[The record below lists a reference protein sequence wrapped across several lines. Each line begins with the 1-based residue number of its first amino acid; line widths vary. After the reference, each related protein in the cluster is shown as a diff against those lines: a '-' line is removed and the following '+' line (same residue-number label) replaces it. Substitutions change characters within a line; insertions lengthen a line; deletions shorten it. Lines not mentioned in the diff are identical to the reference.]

1 MAKLEEM
8 KIEKRLSTGFFI
20 TTAIT
25 SIGAVL
31 ALIAMFII
39 SNRYTFA
46 LRNYGFSQ
54 GDIGKAVIAFAEAR
68 SATRGIIGY
77 TDPDMI
83 AKLVNAR
90 EEAKAELEEYLPQVE
105 ETLTTDEEREIYADL
120 VEHVAAYWVVDE
132 EVIALGNT
140 TDEELSRQAQAKAI
154 DELAPLYEEANEHMM
169 ELMNMNIDQGNKLDT
184 SLNIMGN
191 VFLIVVILI
200 TIAAFAISVK
210 FGVTIAK
217 GIANPLIALQQRLV
231 TFAEGDLSSAFPTVE
246 SKDEIADMVEATV
259 NMAENMKVII
269 NDSDYVLGEMADGNY
284 AVTSKAADKYVGEFS
299 GIIGAMRKM
308 NHQMNDTLH
317 QINEASDQVSVG
329 ATNLAQAAQSLAE
342 GATDQS
348 ASVEELQATIANI
361 TSAVEKTSQNVE
373 ASYQQA
379 RKYATEADHSRTEM
393 EAMTETM
400 NRINETSQKIENIIS
415 DIEDIASQTN
425 LLSLNAAIEAARAG
439 EAGKGFAVVAEQI
452 RKLAEQ
458 SAQSA
463 VDTRQLIE
471 GALGEIQEGN
481 KAAERAAASIEEVVK
496 GIKSIADASQ
506 ELSEISREQALAM
519 EQAELGVNQIS
530 EVVQANSATAQESSA
545 TSEELSAQ
553 AISMNDLI
561 AKFVL
566 KD

>member
-8 KIEKRLSTGFFI
+8 RIEKRLSTGFFI

-25 SIGAVL
+25 SIGAVI
-31 ALIAMFII
+31 ALIAMLVI

-54 GDIGKAVIAFAEAR
+54 GDIGKAVISFAEAR

-77 TDPDMI
+77 TDSDVI
-83 AKLVNAR
+83 AKLMNAH
-90 EEAKAELEEYLPQVE
+90 EQAKAEVEEYLPLIK
-105 ETLTTDEEREIYADL
+105 ETLTTDEEEEIYADMTQ
-120 VEHVAAYWVVDE
+120 HIADYWVVDE
-132 EVIALGNT
+132 KVIALGNT
-140 TDEELSRQAQAKAI
+140 TDEEMSRQAQSMAI
-154 DELAPLYEEANEHMM
+154 DELAPLYEEANEHLL
-169 ELMNMNIDQGNKLDT
+169 ELMDLNISQGNALDT
-184 SLNIMGN
+184 ELNILGI
-191 VFLIVVILI
+191 VLLVVVILI
-200 TIAAFAISVK
+200 TLVSFAVSVK
-210 FGVTIAK
+210 FGVKIAK
-217 GIANPLIALQQRLV
+217 GIANPLVELQQRLV
-231 TFAEGDLSSAFPTVE
+231 TFAQGDLSSEFPRVE
-246 SKDEIADMVEATV
+246 TQDEIADMISATV
-259 NMAENMKVII
+259 DMADNMKTII
-269 NDSDYVLGEMADGNY
+269 NDSDYVLGEMAEGNY

-299 GIIGAMRKM
+299 GIIEAMRKM

-329 ATNLAQAAQSLAE
+329 SNNLAQAAQSLAE

-348 ASVEELQATIANI
+348 AAIEELQATIANI
-361 TSAVEKTSQNVE
+361 TSAVERTSQTVE
-373 ASYQQA
+373 ESYQQA
-379 RKYATEADHSRTEM
+379 RKYATEADHSRAEM

-439 EAGKGFAVVAEQI
+439 EVGKGFAVVAEQI

-471 GALGEIQEGN
+471 GALDEIQEGN
-481 KAAERAAASIEEVVK
+481 KAAEHAAASIEEVVS
-496 GIKSIADASQ
+496 GIKSIAESAKG
-506 ELSEISREQALAM
+506 LSEVSKEQALAM
-519 EQAELGVNQIS
+519 EQAELGINQIS

-553 AISMNDLI
+553 AVSMNDLI

-566 KD
+566 RS